1 MFGHVTKNLTAYH
14 HGELSDARRRRVE
27 AHTAKCSRCRAELEQ
42 VGFAVR
48 MAGSLFPPSAR
59 TRPLARRE
67 SRLVSLFSS
76 GGLRVAVVA
85 AAVILTVSLY
95 MWRQSRLPFWEVN
108 FANKVSRLR
117 VGQWFETGAVSNAV
131 VKIADVGEIRVEPN
145 SRMRI
150 LESRPQE
157 QRMELQKGTIKAQVW
172 APPRLFFVET
182 PSATA
187 IDLGCAYTLNVDDA
201 GNGLLRVTLGA
212 VQLESAGRSS
222 VVLLGWSAKTRRD
235 AGPGT
240 PFLVDSPAAIQQA
253 LDIIDFGQ
261 DPAAKASAV
270 DLIVKESHDNDM
282 VTLWHLLS
290 RVDAGLRRKIYERM
304 LDLDSGPDGVTFE
317 GIIRLDPGMMYR
329 WKSRLGLVW

>member
-1 MFGHVTKNLTAYH
+1 MFGHVTRNLTAYH
-14 HGELSDARRRRVE
+14 HGELSEAQRRRME
-27 AHTAKCSRCRAELEQ
+27 DHTAKCSRCRAELEK
-42 VGFAVR
+42 VGFAVK
-48 MAGSLFPPSAR
+48 MAGSLFPPSVR
-59 TRPLARRE
+59 TQRPPWQE
-67 SRLVSLFSS
+67 SA
-76 GGLRVAVVA
+76 VAAFFGTGRIRFAAVA
-85 AAVILTVSLY
+85 AAVILTISLY
-95 MWRQSRLPFWEVN
+95 AWRQSRLPFWEVN

-117 VGQWFETGAVSNAV
+117 VGQWFETGAASDAIVR
-131 VKIADVGEIRVEPN
+131 IADVGEIRVEPN

-157 QRMELQKGTIKAQVW
+157 QRMELQRGTIKAQVW

-187 IDLGCAYTLNVDDA
+187 IDLGCAYTLNVDEA

-212 VQLESAGRSS
+212 VQLESVGRSS

-240 PFLVDSPAAIQQA
+240 PFLVESSAAMQQA
-253 LDIIDFGQ
+253 LDAIDFGQ
-261 DPAAKASAV
+261 DPTAKAAAV

>member
-14 HGELSDARRRRVE
+14 HGELSEAQRRRVE

-48 MAGSLFPPSAR
+48 MAGSLFPPSTR
-59 TRPLARRE
+59 TRPPVRRA
-67 SRLVSLFSS
+67 SRLATLFST
-76 GGLRVAVVA
+76 GGVRFAIVA
-85 AAVILTVSLY
+85 AALILTVSLY
-95 MWRQSRLPFWEVN
+95 AWRQSRLPFWEVN

-117 VGQWFETGAVSNAV
+117 VGQWFETTGASDAIVR
-131 VKIADVGEIRVEPN
+131 IADVGEIRVQPN

-157 QRMELQKGTIKAQVW
+157 QRMELQKGTIQAQVW

-187 IDLGCAYTLNVDDA
+187 IDLGCAYILNVDEA

-222 VVLLGWSAKTRRD
+222 VVLLGWSAKTRRN

-240 PFLVDSPAAIQQA
+240 PFLVESPAAVQQA
-253 LDIIDFGQ
+253 LDVIDFGQ

-270 DLIVKESHDNDM
+270 DLIVSQARDNDM
-282 VTLWHLLS
+282 VTLWHLLP
-290 RVDAGLRRKIYERM
+290 RVDASLRRKIYERM
-304 LDLDSGPDGVTFE
+304 IDLDSGPDGVTVE
-317 GIIRLDPGMMYR
+317 GIINLEPDMMNR

>member
-1 MFGHVTKNLTAYH
+1 MFGHVTKHLTAYH
-14 HGELSDARRRRVE
+14 HGELSEAQRRRVE
-27 AHTAKCSRCRAELEQ
+27 LHTAKCSRCRAELEE
-42 VGFAVR
+42 VGFAVK
-48 MAGSLFPPSAR
+48 MAGTVFPPSVRMRA
-59 TRPLARRE
+59 PVRRA
-67 SRLVSLFSS
+67 SRVSVF
-76 GGLRVAVVA
+76 RFAAVAAVVLVA
-85 AAVILTVSLY
+85 ISLY
-95 MWRQSRLPFWEVN
+95 AWRQSQLPFWEVN

-117 VGQWFETGAVSNAV
+117 VGQWFETGEASDAIVR
-131 VKIADVGEIRVEPN
+131 IANVGEIRVEPN
-145 SRMRI
+145 SRLRI

-187 IDLGCAYTLNVDDA
+187 IDLGCAYTLSIDDA

-240 PFLVDSPAAIQQA
+240 PFLVDSPAAIQEA
-253 LDIIDFGQ
+253 LDVIDFGQ
-261 DPAAKASAV
+261 DPAAKAVAV
-270 DLIVKESHDNDM
+270 DLIVSEARDSDM
-282 VTLWHLLS
+282 VTLWHLLP
-290 RVDAGLRRKIYERM
+290 RVDAGLRRKVYERM
-304 LDLDSGPDGVTFE
+304 IALDSGPDGVTVE
-317 GIIRLDPGMMYR
+317 GIMNLDPDMMNR

>member
-14 HGELSDARRRRVE
+14 HGELSEAQRRRME

-42 VGFAVR
+42 VGFAVK

-59 TRPLARRE
+59 TRRPTRRE
-67 SRLVSLFSS
+67 SRVATLFGT
-76 GGLRVAVVA
+76 GGVRFAVVA
-85 AAVILTVSLY
+85 AAVVLTISLY
-95 MWRQSRLPFWEVN
+95 AWRQSRLPFWEVN

-117 VGQWFETGAVSNAV
+117 VGEWFETTAASDAIVR
-131 VKIADVGEIRVEPN
+131 ITDVGEIRVEPN

-187 IDLGCAYTLNVDDA
+187 IDLGCAYTLNVDEA

-222 VVLLGWSAKTRRD
+222 VVLLGWSAKTRRA

-240 PFLVDSPAAIQQA
+240 PFLVESPAAIQQA
-253 LDIIDFGQ
+253 LDVIDFGR

-270 DLIVKESHDNDM
+270 DLIVKEARDNDM

-290 RVDAGLRRKIYERM
+290 RVDAGLRRKVYERM
-304 LDLDSGPDGVTFE
+304 IALDSGPDGVTVE
-317 GIIRLDPGMMYR
+317 GILNLDPDMMNR

>member
-14 HGELSDARRRRVE
+14 HGELSEAQRRRVE
-27 AHTAKCSRCRAELEQ
+27 AHTARCSRCRAELEQ
-42 VGFAVR
+42 VGFAVK
-48 MAGSLFPPSAR
+48 MAGTVFPPSLR
-59 TRPLARRE
+59 THRDVRRE
-67 SRLVSLFSS
+67 SPLAAFFGTNRIRFAA
-76 GGLRVAVVA
+76 VAVV
-85 AAVILTVSLY
+85 VVLTISVY
-95 MWRQSRLPFWEVN
+95 AWRQSRLPFWEVN
-108 FANKVSRLR
+108 FANKISRLR
-117 VGQWFETGAVSNAV
+117 VGEWFETSAASDAIVR
-131 VKIADVGEIRVEPN
+131 IANVGEIRVEPN
-145 SRMRI
+145 SRLRI

-240 PFLVDSPAAIQQA
+240 PFLVDSPAAIEQA

-270 DLIVKESHDNDM
+270 DLIVNESRDHDM

-290 RVDAGLRRKIYERM
+290 RVDSGLRRKIYERM
-304 LDLDSGPDGVTFE
+304 IAFDSGPDGVTVE
-317 GIIRLDPGMMYR
+317 GIVNLDPDMMNR

>member
-1 MFGHVTKNLTAYH
+1 MFGHVTKYLTAYH
-14 HGELSDARRRRVE
+14 HGELSEGQRRRVE
-27 AHTAKCSRCRAELEQ
+27 VHTAKCSRCRAELEE
-42 VGFAVR
+42 VGFAVK
-48 MAGSLFPPSAR
+48 MAGTVFPPSVR
-59 TRPLARRE
+59 TRGPVRRE
-67 SRLVSLFSS
+67 SRVLTYRF
-76 GGLRVAVVA
+76 VAVA
-85 AAVILTVSLY
+85 AMVLLTISLY
-95 MWRQSRLPFWEVN
+95 AWRQSRLPFWEVN

-117 VGQWFETGAVSNAV
+117 VGQWFETGAASDAIVR
-131 VKIADVGEIRVEPN
+131 IANVGEIRVEPN

-240 PFLVDSPAAIQQA
+240 PFLVDSPAAIQEA
-253 LDIIDFGQ
+253 LDVIDFGQ
-261 DPAAKASAV
+261 DPAAKAAAV
-270 DLIVKESHDNDM
+270 DLIVRESRDSDM

-290 RVDAGLRRKIYERM
+290 RVDDGLRRKIYDRM
-304 LDLDSGPDGVTFE
+304 IALDSGPDDVTVE
-317 GIIRLDPGMMYR
+317 GIMNLDPDMMNR

>member
-14 HGELSDARRRRVE
+14 HGELSEAQRRRVE

-42 VGFAVR
+42 VGFAVS
-48 MAGSLFPPSAR
+48 MAGSLFPRSAR
-59 TRPLARRE
+59 IRRPARRE
-67 SRLVSLFSS
+67 LRVATLFST
-76 GGLRVAVVA
+76 GGVRFAVVA

-95 MWRQSRLPFWEVN
+95 AWRQSRLPFWEVN

-117 VGQWFETGAVSNAV
+117 VGEWFETTGASDAIVR
-131 VKIADVGEIRVEPN
+131 ITDVGEIRVEPN

-187 IDLGCAYTLNVDDA
+187 IDLGCAYTLNVDEA

-240 PFLVDSPAAIQQA
+240 PFLVESPAAVQQA
-253 LDIIDFGQ
+253 LDVIDFGR
-261 DPAAKASAV
+261 DPAATASAV
-270 DLIVKESHDNDM
+270 DLIVNEARDNDM
-282 VTLWHLLS
+282 VTLWHLLP

-304 LDLDSGPDGVTFE
+304 IALDSGPDGVTVE
-317 GIIRLDPGMMYR
+317 GIINLDPDMMNR
-329 WKSRLGLVW
+329 WKSRLGLIW

>member
-14 HGELSDARRRRVE
+14 HGELSEAQRRRVE
-27 AHTAKCSRCRAELEQ
+27 AHTAKCSRCRTELEQ
-42 VGFAVR
+42 VGFAVK
-48 MAGSLFPPSAR
+48 MAGSIFPPSVR
-59 TRPLARRE
+59 TRRPARRE
-67 SRLVSLFSS
+67 SRVATLFAT
-76 GGLRVAVVA
+76 GGVRFAVVA
-85 AAVILTVSLY
+85 AAVILTISLY
-95 MWRQSRLPFWEVN
+95 AWRQSRLPFWEVN

-117 VGQWFETGAVSNAV
+117 VGQWFETTGAAEAIVR
-131 VKIADVGEIRVEPN
+131 IADVGEIRVEPN

-150 LESRPQE
+150 LQSRPQE
-157 QRMELQKGTIKAQVW
+157 QRMELQRGTIKAQVW

-240 PFLVDSPAAIQQA
+240 PFLVESSAEMQQA
-253 LDIIDFGQ
+253 LDVIDFGL

-270 DLIVKESHDNDM
+270 DFIVKQAGDYDM
-282 VTLWHLLS
+282 VMLWHLLS

-304 LDLDSGPDGVTFE
+304 IDLDSGPDGVTVE
-317 GIIRLDPGMMYR
+317 GMINLDPDMMNR